1 MLNGFYAFPD
11 KVVSVSN
18 WKMKF
23 EAVLGECLDDLPETR
38 YFGTEPSIADGS
50 PEVCQSI

>member
-23 EAVLGECLDDLPETR
+23 EAVLGECFDDLPETR

-50 PEVCQSI
+50 PEVCQSM